1 MAEYIISEDFDI
13 SNLSHAIMNFV
24 KTYGYKT
31 ELSNRKNGMVI
42 TIFERK
48 HFFGKVTI
56 KREFNKLYVIY
67 SNKLIGNLVGTASIV
82 GVSLLLFGKKLYP
95 AAKSVNSFYSKE
107 SQKQSGFEKDLYTF
121 VQNYIYNPQ
130 ANQVSAKK
138 GFWKTIFGK

>member
-31 ELSNRKNGMVI
+31 ELSNRKSGMII

-48 HFFGKVTI
+48 RFFGKVTI

-95 AAKSVNSFYSKE
+95 AAKSVNSLYSKE

-138 GFWKTIFGK
+138 GFCKTIFGK